1 MVLVLLFIFFYLNI
15 YFYWRIFQRIFTS
28 CIFLYFFFI
37 FYATTTCISLFLLY
51 FVVLWNL
58 FYNFFF
64 VVFTVLKYFISLNDF
79 FWFNYLLHVY
89 YRRFILLNRHLL
101 LILPFFL
108 FLFLFLPFFTFIFF
122 DFLYLS
128 NVIFIIIICSIS
140 IDITVCLFI
149 RWMFA
154 YIIEIFMSLLFMSE
168 NIIFVRVPAILTF
181 TN

>member
-1 MVLVLLFIFFYLNI
+1 MKNLLKNLY
-15 YFYWRIFQRIFTS
+15 Q
-28 CIFLYFFFI
+28 LYFSILFFHLLRHRHHYFLVFII
-37 FYATTTCISLFLLY
+37 FCCLMKLILQLFFCHFHRLK
-51 FVVLWNL
+51 V
-58 FYNFFF
+58 FY
-64 VVFTVLKYFISLNDF
+64 KSKWF

-122 DFLYLS
+122 DFLNLS

-154 YIIEIFMSLLFMSE
+154 YIIKIFMSLLFMSE